1 MPSPA
6 FPGLFFAF
14 CAMVLL
20 IFVSVSPPVWQKIY
34 FLKGSSGSQTTV
46 FGVFGECLKASGKT
60 CTKGNVGYDLSL
72 WGASDLNINT
82 TSFHRL
88 TRALIL
94 HPIAGFFGLL
104 AIAFGLL
111 ASACASRFMTIMMAL
126 ASLLG
131 LLITTAA
138 FIFDMVFWSLVKHK
152 ITGAGYSASYGNA
165 NWLTAG
171 ALVAF
176 ALSFCTS
183 FCGAFGRYASGR
195 FAGEKY

>member
-20 IFVSVSPPVWQKIY
+20 IFVSVSPPAWERIH
-34 FLKGSSGSQTTV
+34 FLQASAGGQTTV
-46 FGVFGECLKASGKT
+46 FGVLGECLSGGGQ
-60 CTKGNVGYDLSL
+60 CTDRNVGYDLQV
-72 WGASDLNINT
+72 WGADNLNINT
-82 TSFHRL
+82 TNFHRL

-94 HPIAGFFGLL
+94 HPIAGFFALL
-104 AIAFGLL
+104 SLIFGAL
-111 ASACASRFMTIMMAL
+111 ATACASRFLTIMMAL
-126 ASLLG
+126 SALFG
-131 LLITTAA
+131 LLITIAA
-138 FIFDMVFWSLVKHK
+138 FVLDMVFWSLVKNK
-152 ITGAGYSASYGNA
+152 INDAGYSASYGNA

-171 ALVAF
+171 ALGAF

-183 FCGAFGRYASGR
+183 LCGAFGRFASGR

>member
-20 IFVSVSPPVWQKIY
+20 IFVSVSPPAWEKIN
-34 FLKGSSGSQTTV
+34 FLKASTGSQTTV
-46 FGVFGECLKASGKT
+46 FGVLGECLKGGE
-60 CTKGNVGYDLSL
+60 CTSRNVGYDLKV
-72 WGASDLNINT
+72 WGADNLNINT
-82 TSFHRL
+82 TNFHRL

-94 HPIAGFFGLL
+94 HPIAGFFALL
-104 AIAFGLL
+104 SLLFGFL
-111 ASACASRFMTIMMAL
+111 ATVCASRFLTIMMAL
-126 ASLLG
+126 SALFG
-131 LLITTAA
+131 LLITIAA
-138 FIFDMVFWSLVKHK
+138 FVLDMVFWSLVKHK
-152 ITGAGYSASYGNA
+152 IHDAGYSASYGNA

-183 FCGAFGRYASGR
+183 LCGAFGRFASGR